1 MNKLLSACFFL
12 IFLVSEIIAQ
22 SFTVATYN
30 IRFDNPNDSLDLWK
44 TRSSA
49 LTELIQFH
57 NFDIFGTQEGLKN
70 QLIDIKTMLPQ
81 YDYIGVGRTNG
92 KEDGEYAAIFYKP
105 NQFKLVQQGNF
116 WLSTVTDRPNV
127 GWDAAYPRICT
138 WGKFTEKAS
147 GLTFFVFNVHFDHRG
162 VQARQESAK
171 LILTKVKE
179 IAGKAPAI
187 LTGDFNVDETNESY
201 LLLKNSELFKDAF
214 EIAEVKLA
222 PNGTFNEFNVNIK
235 PVGRIDHIFL
245 TKEFEVQR
253 FGILT
258 NTYNGRYPSDHF
270 PVMVKIKYKKQ
281 K

>member
-12 IFLVSEIIAQ
+12 IFLVSGIIAQ
-22 SFTVATYN
+22 SFAVATYN

-81 YDYIGVGRTNG
+81 YDYIGVGRNDG

-147 GLTFFVFNVHFDHRG
+147 GLTFFVFNVHFDHKG

>member
-12 IFLVSEIIAQ
+12 IFMVSGIIAQ

-49 LTELIQFH
+49 LTELIQFN

-270 PVMVKIKYKKQ
+270 PVMIKIKYKKQ

>member
-1 MNKLLSACFFL
+1 MHKLLSACFFL
-12 IFLVSEIIAQ
+12 IFLVSGIIAQ

-49 LTELIQFH
+49 LTDLVQFH
-57 NFDIFGTQEGLKN
+57 NFDIFGTQEALKN
-70 QLIDIKTMLPQ
+70 QLIDIKTKLPQ
-81 YDYIGVGRTNG
+81 YDYIGVGRTDG
-92 KEDGEYAAIFYKP
+92 KEDGEFAAIFYKP

-116 WLSTVTDRPNV
+116 WLSTITDRPNV

-147 GLTFFVFNVHFDHRG
+147 GLTFFVFNVHFDHKG

-171 LILTKVKE
+171 LILAKVKE
-179 IAGKAPAI
+179 LAGKTPAI

-201 LLLKNSELFKDAF
+201 LLLKNSGILKDAF

-222 PNGTFNEFNVNIK
+222 PNGTFNEFNVNSK

-253 FGILT
+253 YGILT
-258 NTYNGRYPSDHF
+258 NTYNGRFPSDHF
-270 PVMVKIKYKKQ
+270 PVMIKIKYKKQ